1 MGSPR
6 SGYPLAVMLEPVGQ
20 SPSKYS
26 SNMKNYDYYNR
37 EERAI
42 CAHLFR
48 LLHERLKEK
57 HSSPL
62 GQFLKILS
70 QSNLEFK
77 NGTVDFNT
85 LQFNNVA
92 IYCETSIIRDAYQNA
107 KPDVNGFMDRM
118 TRLLM
123 KQENV
128 KDCRLYSQLPDPL
141 SNISST
147 HPKQIRQK
155 AESKG
160 IKLTDGESKVFGAMQ
175 GMFNA
180 KPDLVITIDNLLF
193 VCEAKHTEKFDDKQL
208 IRTWNISEVW
218 SELLFEDLGFIE
230 KPVYS
235 VFKLGAS
242 DFMPHVSWADVSKIA
257 DVTYTEDDRTRI
269 AIKSGVYLLDRQMN
283 KEIQHYI

>member
-1 MGSPR
+1 MR
-6 SGYPLAVMLEPVGQ
+6 
-20 SPSKYS
+20 
-26 SNMKNYDYYNR
+26 NYDYYNR

-48 LLHERLKEK
+48 LLHERLMDK

-62 GQFLKILS
+62 GKFLKILS

-77 NGTVDFNT
+77 NGTADFNT
-85 LQFNNVA
+85 LQFTNVA
-92 IYCETSIIRDAYQNA
+92 IYCEASIIRDAYQHE
-107 KPDVNGFMDRM
+107 KPDVNGFMDRL
-118 TRLLM
+118 TSLIM

-128 KDCRLYSQLPDPL
+128 KDCRLYSQLPEPL

-160 IKLTDGESKVFGAMQ
+160 IKLTDSESKVFGAMQ

-180 KPDLVITIDNLLF
+180 KPDLVITIDNLLL

-208 IRTWNISEVW
+208 YRTWNIAEVW
-218 SELLFEDLGFIE
+218 AELLYEDLGFKE
-230 KPVYS
+230 RPVYS
-235 VFKLGAS
+235 VFKLGES
-242 DFMPHVSWADVSKIA
+242 DFMPHISWTDISTIA
-257 DVTYTEDDRTRI
+257 DETYSEDDRTRI
-269 AIKSGVYLLDRQMN
+269 AIKSGLYLLDRLMN
-283 KEIQHYI
+283 R